1 MGEPIVVTER
11 VWIPDRAIKVRA
23 ARSSGRG
30 GQNVNKV
37 ETKIDLRVNLD
48 AIEGL
53 ADTARARLDAL
64 THGRRDAD
72 GRLVV
77 TSQRSR
83 QQALNLQDA
92 RDKVRA
98 LVLKAL
104 LPVKPRRETRPS
116 AASVEWRITEKKRR
130 ARLKRDRTT
139 RED

>member
-1 MGEPIVVTER
+1 MGEPILVNDHVRIPER
-11 VWIPDRAIKVRA
+11 AMNVRA

-37 ETKIDLRVNLD
+37 ETKIDLRVDLA

-53 ADTARARLDAL
+53 TNAARARLDAL

-83 QQALNLQDA
+83 HQALNLEDA
-92 RDKVRA
+92 RGKVRA

-104 LPVKPRRETRPS
+104 VPVKARRATRPS
-116 AASVEWRITEKKRR
+116 AAAVERRVAEKKRR
-130 ARLKRDRTT
+130 ARLKRDRTVQ
-139 RED
+139 ED

>member
-1 MGEPIVVTER
+1 MGEPIVVTDR
-11 VWIPDRAIKVRA
+11 VRVPDRAISVRA

-37 ETKIDLRVNLD
+37 ETKIDLRVDL
-48 AIEGL
+48 AEIEGL
-53 ADTARARLDAL
+53 TDADRARLHVL

-83 QQALNLQDA
+83 RQALNLQDA
-92 RDKVRA
+92 RGKVRA

-104 LPVKPRRETRPS
+104 VPVKPRRATRPS
-116 AASVEWRITEKKRR
+116 AASMERRITEKKRR
-130 ARLKRDRTT
+130 ARLKRARTT
-139 RED
+139 LED

>member
-1 MGEPIVVTER
+1 MGEPIIVTDR
-11 VWIPDRAIKVRA
+11 VRIPDRAIRVRA

-37 ETKIDLRVNLD
+37 ETKIDLRVELE

-53 ADTARARLDAL
+53 TEATRARLDAL
-64 THGRRDAD
+64 ARGRRDAE
-72 GRLVV
+72 GRLVM

-104 LPVKPRRETRPS
+104 APVTPRRPTRPS
-116 AASVEWRITEKKRR
+116 ATSVERRLARKKRR

-139 RED
+139 RAE